1 MLTNTKVSEPNKEF
15 RVENPIVSIVVPA
28 LNEEITISEFIDW
41 CHIGI
46 ANAGIPGEIIIIDS
60 SSDSTGSIALSKG
73 ARVVHAPKG
82 GLGRAY
88 KDALQFVRGDFLI
101 LGDCDLTYDF
111 REIKAFVTE
120 YKKGSEFVMGSRF
133 RGNIEDGAMP
143 RLHRYFGTPL
153 TNWILNRIYKTKFT
167 DIHCGMRGITIG
179 AFSKLELTSNN
190 WEYASE
196 MVLKAARLGLRISEV
211 PVNFYRDRAG
221 RLSHHKRAGF
231 FSPWFA
237 GWINLKV
244 MLVFSAET
252 FTLGT
257 SIFLLAL
264 GSVLSIISGLDSIL
278 GGMLGFGS
286 LSMLA
291 GLSAVGVALGLFQ
304 VSVFAQAMHGLT
316 QKVSK
321 NVLKNW
327 TYDRGMLAAGLVF
340 VASFV
345 SVIFFV
351 ANSPGLGSFQNHPK
365 IGVLGLG
372 LFVIG
377 TGIFSGT
384 LLFELIR
391 RIVRPK
397 P

>member
-1 MLTNTKVSEPNKEF
+1 MLTNTKVSEPNKKF
-15 RVENPIVSIVVPA
+15 RVEKPIVSIVVPA

-167 DIHCGMRGITIG
+167 DIHCGMRGITNG

-196 MVLKAARLGLRISEV
+196 MVLKAARLGLKISEV

-257 SIFLLAL
+257 SVFLFAL

-278 GGMLGFGS
+278 GGILGFGS

-345 SVIFFV
+345 SIIFFV

-391 RIVRPK
+391 RIVRSK